1 MLYILRAQ
9 VYGYNNNSDIDRY
22 IFIIIIIRN
31 KIKILYIL
39 RKYSKFHKGLLR
51 LRSYYE
57 IQNTYNIINTN
68 LIIIIK
74 FFQHGQTV
82 VPS

>member
-1 MLYILRAQ
+1 MDTIIIY
-9 VYGYNNNSDIDRY
+9 SDIDRY
-22 IFIIIIIRN
+22 IFIIIIIR

-39 RKYSKFHKGLLR
+39 RKYSEFHKGLLR

>member
-1 MLYILRAQ
+1 MDTIII
-9 VYGYNNNSDIDRY
+9 VISID

-57 IQNTYNIINTN
+57 IQNTYYY
-68 LIIIIK
+68 
-74 FFQHGQTV
+74 
-82 VPS
+82 